1 MSNRFSLVLG
11 TPINK
16 TKTTSRQVLTSSQ
29 VFTTNQM
36 STVTTPLNRQ
46 VGSISGILNAPKSNS
61 KTCGCSCGR

>member
-16 TKTTSRQVLTSSQ
+16 TKIMNKSAL
-29 VFTTNQM
+29 TTNTMYTINTQQK
-36 STVTTPLNRQ
+36 RQ
-46 VGSISGILNAPKSNS
+46 IGTIGAIINAPKSNS